1 MSDLPH
7 FSTTLAHHDLELRRA
22 ELSTLQ
28 VNIGYLCNQE
38 CRHCHLDAGPT
49 RTEIMNSTTVDEI
62 VAFAQRYSFQVADI
76 TGGAPELNAHLPEFI
91 LRLAPLVDRLM
102 VRCNLTALHDC
113 SERSSLL
120 IDSFKR
126 CGVVVVASVP
136 SSNRSQ
142 SESQRGP
149 GTFERSI
156 RMLQGLNRIGY
167 GQPRSGLE
175 LNLVCNPT
183 GAFLPPPEAQQEKK
197 IRRDLLQK
205 WGIVFNNLFVFANA
219 PLGRFREWLVSSGNL
234 DSYLRKLVSA
244 FNPCTVS
251 GLMCRSLISVAWDGY
266 VYDCDFNLARGIPAG
281 NSRIHVSE
289 LAAPPPPGS
298 SIAVSDHCYACTA
311 GAGFT

>member
-7 FSTTLAHHDLELRRA
+7 FSTTLANHDLELRRVEA
-22 ELSTLQ
+22 TTLQ
-28 VNIGYLCNQE
+28 VNMGYLCNQE
-38 CRHCHLDAGPT
+38 CRHCHLAAGPA
-49 RTEIMNSTTVDEI
+49 RTEIMNATTVDQI
-62 VAFAQRYSFQVADI
+62 VAFAQRCSFQVADI

-91 LRLAPLVDRLM
+91 LRLAPLVDRFM
-102 VRCNLTALHDC
+102 VRSNLTALYDC
-113 SERSSLL
+113 SERSSL
-120 IDSFKR
+120 IDTFKH

-149 GTFERSI
+149 DTFERCI
-156 RMLQGLNRIGY
+156 AMLQGLNRAGY
-167 GQPRSGLE
+167 GQPESGLE

-183 GAFLPPPEAQQEKK
+183 GAFLPPPETQQEKK
-197 IRRDLLQK
+197 IRRDLFQK
-205 WGIVFNNLFVFANA
+205 GGIVFNNLFVFANA

-234 DSYLRKLVSA
+234 DSYLGKLVSA

-251 GLMCRSLISVAWDGY
+251 GLMCRSLISVGWDGY

-281 NSRIHVSE
+281 NDRIHVSE
-289 LAAPPPPGS
+289 LAAPPPPGTF
-298 SIAVSDHCYACTA
+298 IAVSDHCYACTA